1 MKLVQLVKRPQA
13 SRAMVYLSPLIALIL
28 TLISGVVL
36 FWFMG
41 VNPFAA
47 LYAFFIE
54 PLTSLYGWGELGVKG
69 TPLILIA
76 VALSVAYISD
86 N

>member
-54 PLTSLYGWGELGVKG
+54 PLTSLYGWGELGVK
-69 TPLILIA
+69 
-76 VALSVAYISD
+76 VQ
-86 N
+86 